1 MHFASLSA
9 LLLLPIVGGLI
20 VLMYILKLRRKD
32 VVVASTYLWRQVIR
46 DVQANA
52 PFQKLRKNLLLFL
65 QLLIAALLIFA
76 LARPFIRTMNTG
88 GRSIVLILD
97 SSASMRA
104 TDVSPSRFEAAK
116 QEAQQI
122 VNRMGAG
129 DMMMVISAYSR
140 PEAVSGFTNEK
151 SELRRV
157 IDGLKPHDTPTNM
170 RDALNLAA
178 DLVAGRNNGEA
189 GRIELVSDGG
199 FEAGDGNAGSS
210 GSGGTQTQ
218 YTLANLNLGKT
229 HVAFHP
235 IGKGRDNVGVTAVGF
250 RRSLGGEKSVQLL
263 VVTHNFSDQPKKFN
277 EEIYIEDNLFDAHE
291 VSLPANGEST
301 EAYDVQ
307 EPDKPVK
314 MRVRLDIKDDLAADN
329 EAVLILRPRKMLNV
343 LLVGGD
349 NMWLE
354 NALKVDPGVTLSKA
368 ATLPT
373 ARIKTYDVVV
383 FNEAAPAHLPEGN
396 YLFLHCTSDQSPAK
410 ISKEKN
416 NEKDNVGFADTE
428 RDQPALRYVD
438 FGSENLLGVYK
449 ASPLGWGKEIAVG
462 ETGSLIVTG
471 EKNKMRAEFVSFSL
485 DKSVHFMLTVAFPIF
500 ISNSVRWLGTGG
512 DDSERAQVHTGDTM
526 TIPAPP
532 GAGRLTVT
540 KPDGSKREVVTGERG
555 GAIFDNVDTVGIYK
569 VAGPNYPEYM
579 FTANLASASESDIT
593 PHKSLAILENSTPSS
608 TRKVLTQQELLPYL
622 AFLALLVLVV
632 EWYVFHRR
640 IHLN

>member
-9 LLLLPIVGGLI
+9 LLLLPVIGGLI

-76 LARPFIRTMNTG
+76 LARPFTRTLNTG
-88 GRSIVLILD
+88 GRSIVLVLD

-104 TDVSPSRFEAAK
+104 TDVLPSRFDAAK

-122 VNRMGAG
+122 VNHMGAG

-140 PEAVSGFTNEK
+140 PEAVSGFSSEK

-210 GSGGTQTQ
+210 GSGGTETQ

-235 IGKGRDNVGVTAVGF
+235 IGKGRDNVGITAVDF
-250 RRSLGGEKSVQLL
+250 RRSLGGEKTVQLL
-263 VVTHNFSDQPKKFN
+263 VVTHNFSGQPKKFN
-277 EEIYIEDNLFDAHE
+277 EEIYIEDSLFDAHE

-301 EAYDVQ
+301 EAYYVQ
-307 EPDKPVK
+307 EPEKPVK
-314 MRVRLDIKDDLAADN
+314 MRVRLDVKDDLASDN
-329 EAVLILRPRKMLNV
+329 EAVLILRPRKMLSV
-343 LLVGGD
+343 LLVGGE

-354 NALKVDPGVTLSKA
+354 NALKVDPGVTLSKS
-368 ATLPT
+368 ATYP
-373 ARIKTYDVVV
+373 ADRAKAYDVIV
-383 FNEAAPAHLPEGN
+383 FNEAAPARLPEGN

-471 EKNKMRAEFVSFSL
+471 EKNKMRAEFISFSL

-500 ISNSVRWLGTGG
+500 ISNSVRWLGTGS
-512 DDSERAQVHTGDTM
+512 DDSERAHVHSGDTL

-540 KPDGSKREVVTGERG
+540 KPDGGKREVVVGERG
-555 GAIFDNVDTVGIYK
+555 GAIFDNVDEVGVYK
-569 VAGPNYPEYM
+569 VAGSNYPEYT
-579 FTANLASASESDIT
+579 FAANLASTSESDIT
-593 PHKSLAILENSTPSS
+593 PHKSLAILENATPPS

-622 AFLALLVLVV
+622 AFLALLVLVI